1 MMQERGEPGSPS
13 PPRRLPLT
21 ALFAANAV
29 SMAGNQITRLAVPWF
44 VLTQGGSAADVGLV
58 GFFTVVPVV
67 LAAFFGGAVVD

>member
-1 MMQERGEPGSPS
+1 MAMMQERGEPGSPS

-44 VLTQGGSAADVGLV
+44 VLT
-58 GFFTVVPVV
+58 
-67 LAAFFGGAVVD
+67 